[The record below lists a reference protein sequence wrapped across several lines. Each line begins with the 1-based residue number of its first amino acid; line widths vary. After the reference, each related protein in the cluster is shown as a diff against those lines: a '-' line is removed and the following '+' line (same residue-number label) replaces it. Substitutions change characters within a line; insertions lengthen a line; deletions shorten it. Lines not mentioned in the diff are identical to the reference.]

1 MKFKTIFIIF
11 NIIVSFSF
19 IFMFVLPLFIL
30 GIDYAGLFWERNW
43 PLALAF
49 AAVLI
54 ALNAFFASN
63 WRVFSLLERE
73 NWPELCEHLEAK
85 VIAKGHLAGHLVRL
99 LVNTYLVRSDLDSI
113 GKLEAIVAEK
123 KPGLLRRYAV
133 LFGVPHVLKGDAADC
148 AAYFGRFEGHKG
160 IAQPEW
166 LEWDKAY
173 TLLIAQR
180 EDEASAAFG
189 ALATHARD
197 PVIKALSAY
206 LYASSSRK
214 VTNSETEALKAALVK
229 RYNKAAWERELERA
243 KTEAQA
249 VILSKLLDDATAWL
263 YPEVSK

>member
-30 GIDYAGLFWERNW
+30 GLDYASLFWERNW

-49 AAVLI
+49 AAVLA
-54 ALNAFFASN
+54 ALNAFFAMN

-73 NWPELCEHLEAK
+73 NWPELCELLETK
-85 VIAKGHLAGHLVRL
+85 VMVKGRLAAHLVRL
-99 LVNTYLVRSDLDSI
+99 LVNTYLVRSDLESI
-113 GKLEAIVAEK
+113 GKLEAFVAER
-123 KPGLLRRYAV
+123 KPALLRRFAV

-148 AAYFGRFEGHKG
+148 AAYFGRFEGRKG

-173 TLLIAQR
+173 ALLIAKR
-180 EDEASAAFG
+180 EGEASAAFG
-189 ALATHARD
+189 ALAAKARD
-197 PVIKALSAY
+197 PVVKALSAY
-206 LYASSSRK
+206 LYANSSRD
-214 VTNSETEALKAALVK
+214 AANAEEWRASMAK
-229 RYNKAAWERELERA
+229 RYSPAAWERELERA

-263 YPEVSK
+263 YPEASK